1 MRRGGIAL
9 ALALA
14 TSAFASVNLGADEPG
29 TVPLAPQLE
38 LRVQRLGKELRC
50 AVCQGMS
57 ISDSPSSMARAQLD
71 KVRDL
76 VTQGKT
82 DQEIRDYFVAR
93 YGQWILLEPPR
104 QGFAWLVW
112 LLPLLML
119 LGGGALV
126 VRVMRTPASP
136 APATDP
142 ANAAD
147 TRADGAQAST
157 DPELEDPYL
166 KAVRA
171 ELER

>member
-1 MRRGGIAL
+1 MKRAAL
-9 ALALA
+9 VLGLAFATAAL
-14 TSAFASVNLGADEPG
+14 ASVNLGADEPG

-38 LRVQRLGKELRC
+38 LRAQKLGKELRC

-76 VTQGKT
+76 ITQGKT

-104 QGFAWLVW
+104 QGFASLVW
-112 LLPLLML
+112 LLPVLML

-126 VRVMRTPASP
+126 VRVMRKPASP
-136 APATDP
+136 PPAAEPGGGLATNPGSDP
-142 ANAAD
+142 AAAD
-147 TRADGAQAST
+147 AD
-157 DPELEDPYL
+157 LEDPYL